1 MVAKSRFVRYKERAR
16 TEANAVLFSTLSQ
29 MFCFTFQPLTVTTV
43 TPIVQ
48 LEFSE
53 SLPATPKHYGVF
65 DVFADFQKFCKL
77 EKLGSH

>member
-1 MVAKSRFVRYKERAR
+1 
-16 TEANAVLFSTLSQ
+16 
-29 MFCFTFQPLTVTTV
+29 MFCFIFQPLTVTTV